1 MCNCYIYFILF
12 FVQGKKFVD
21 ESKSLMEQISKLEE
35 LLSSKRHILQVYIML
50 NAYLNFVSLL
60 YKILSTR
67 LSRRESYVFSLTIT
81 CYFSYVFSI
90 TITCSIFVLW
100 PRC

>member
-1 MCNCYIYFILF
+1 M
-12 FVQGKKFVD
+12 QGKKFVD

-67 LSRRESYVFSLTIT
+67 LSRRVSYVFFNHHYLLLLLCFFDYHYLFNLCVMT
-81 CYFSYVFSI
+81 
-90 TITCSIFVLW
+90 
-100 PRC
+100 